1 VSLFFYYKIKFV
13 GENMDNTKYSQLL
26 AESAPQVIETEEEYE
41 RLLKIAER
49 LVFKNDLTPEERA
62 LSKLVVFLVEDYETK
77 NYPMDD
83 ESTPQA
89 ILKHIMDSSGNSQ
102 ADLARITGSSSGVI
116 SEILSGKRDI
126 SKKQAKALSAHF
138 KVDPSLFI

>member
-1 VSLFFYYKIKFV
+1 
-13 GENMDNTKYSQLL
+13 MDNTKYSQLL
-26 AESAPQVIETEEEYE
+26 AENAPQVIETEKEYE

-62 LSKLVVFLVEDYETK
+62 LNKLVVFLVEDYETK
-77 NYPMDD
+77 NYPMG

-89 ILKHIMDSSGNSQ
+89 ILKYIMDSSGNSQ